1 MNTQPIKHHA
11 STAAG
16 GHHPANNM
24 SVVSQTPNMMANKQ
38 HNIMGSSYASQ
49 MQVINQSAPG
59 VAPQQLQNQS
69 QTAFFEKRNRS
80 RGVPQQQLI
89 TNQSAVGSAI
99 PTPSGTLMS
108 STGQQVSTANQTMIA
123 GMMITQ

>member
-1 MNTQPIKHHA
+1 
-11 STAAG
+11 
-16 GHHPANNM
+16 
-24 SVVSQTPNMMANKQ
+24 
-38 HNIMGSSYASQ
+38 

-108 STGQQVSTANQTMIA
+108 STGQQVSTANQSMIA